1 MNNIIKGK
9 QKLAI
14 LFLSFFFV
22 CLCFHLTY
30 YNARCL
36 AKIKNFLSTY
46 YTIPEKHL
54 KKQRVVDEF
63 PDHFECAPKINP
75 WWFIKQ
81 VFLSFF
87 NYIKKRRSVFYLNC
101 DRFASWSFW
110 KENNSFVREFCF
122 SDDRDF
128 WLLCNDSP
136 SLPPLPPDENG
147 TIPPTKKKPRFHFKM
162 KKKKNYSF
170 LSLCVC
176 VCVCVCVVC
185 IKKTHTARA
194 FM

>member
-1 MNNIIKGK
+1 MFPPFKKKKQQKTLYINLTVIEMNNIIKGK

-75 WWFIKQ
+75 W
-81 VFLSFF
+81 
-87 NYIKKRRSVFYLNC
+87 
-101 DRFASWSFW
+101 
-110 KENNSFVREFCF
+110 
-122 SDDRDF
+122 
-128 WLLCNDSP
+128 
-136 SLPPLPPDENG
+136 
-147 TIPPTKKKPRFHFKM
+147 
-162 KKKKNYSF
+162 
-170 LSLCVC
+170 
-176 VCVCVCVVC
+176 
-185 IKKTHTARA
+185 
-194 FM
+194 